1 MKIKIQSVGMGIAEV
16 DAWRNEYLSWNDF
29 YYMQYICKTVT
40 ILREFVTSF
49 CVTYRYF
56 CTKEEIYESK

>member
-40 ILREFVTSF
+40 ILRGIVTPF
-49 CVTYRYF
+49 CSIYRYF